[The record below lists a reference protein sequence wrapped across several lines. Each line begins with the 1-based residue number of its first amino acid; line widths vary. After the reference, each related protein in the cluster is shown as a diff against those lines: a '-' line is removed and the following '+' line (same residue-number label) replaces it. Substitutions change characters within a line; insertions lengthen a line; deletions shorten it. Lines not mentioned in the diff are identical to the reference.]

1 MIQTSF
7 IKFLFFV
14 KIVYHNFRKKQ
25 VFFEKNE
32 DSPKF
37 YRLFFIWVFPW
48 EGFCGKIDMWNYAMQ
63 DKGEIPLTYYEICA
77 RFEAAGLEDAAADAA
92 VLLAYFGGIST
103 ATLPFRKNENIV
115 DPRLA
120 RAVEQRANHYPL
132 QYLVGE
138 WGFCGQ
144 TYEVNEHTL
153 IPRSDTETLVE
164 EALKLLPR
172 GACFADLCT
181 GSGCIAVATLDL
193 RDDTRAD
200 VYELYPKTLALAQK
214 NAEHNKVSD
223 RFSSF
228 CGDVLDGSLL
238 GEKKYDAIISN
249 PPYIRSD
256 VIPTLQKEVLTEPH
270 AALDGGEDGLI
281 FYRSIVEKFADNLKE
296 NGFFLFEIGYDQ
308 ADDLRRIAEENG
320 FECEIYKD
328 LCACDRAALLRPKN
342 S

>member
-1 MIQTSF
+1 
-7 IKFLFFV
+7 
-14 KIVYHNFRKKQ
+14 
-25 VFFEKNE
+25 
-32 DSPKF
+32 
-37 YRLFFIWVFPW
+37 
-48 EGFCGKIDMWNYAMQ
+48 MQ

-181 GSGCIAVATLDL
+181 GSGCIAISTLCMRRDTMAHAVDLFPETLAVAERNAVRNGVHDRVTFLCADVFRPLPIEAGTLD
-193 RDDTRAD
+193 
-200 VYELYPKTLALAQK
+200 
-214 NAEHNKVSD
+214 
-223 RFSSF
+223 
-228 CGDVLDGSLL
+228 
-238 GEKKYDAIISN
+238 AILSN
-249 PPYIRSD
+249 PPYIRTE
-256 VIPTLQKEVLTEPH
+256 VVATLAPELAYEPA
-270 AALDGGEDGLI
+270 AALDGGGDGLDFYRAILRLHTPLLKEDGVI
-281 FYRSIVEKFADNLKE
+281 
-296 NGFFLFEIGYDQ
+296 LFEIGYDQ
-308 ADDLRRIAEENG
+308 GEDLRRMAGESG
-320 FECEIYKD
+320 FECRIVRD
-328 LCACDRAALLRPKN
+328 LGGCDRVAVLTRKTER
-342 S
+342 